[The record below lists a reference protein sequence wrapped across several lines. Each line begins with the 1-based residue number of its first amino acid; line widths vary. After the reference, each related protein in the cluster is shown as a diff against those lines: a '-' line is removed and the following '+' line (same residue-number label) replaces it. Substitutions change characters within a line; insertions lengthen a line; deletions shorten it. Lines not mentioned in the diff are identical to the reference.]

1 MKRVMLVSALALGL
15 AGGLCAASP
24 LHTLTV
30 NDGQGERQVLGIFG
44 DYRYVSV
51 QDGENGATKVTIL
64 TLPPSFVEQSTT
76 TVTVTPKTGGG
87 YTVTDGTETHETKEV
102 WLFGG
107 TYQGSAESVPAST
120 MRGMSL
126 SGGSF
131 ARVFG
136 GGYEETTAEAASG
149 GANGGSFSL
158 TVNGGDF
165 GVVTGGSYNGG
176 AYADVHVVGGTI
188 DVLACG
194 GMADADATAEEMA
207 KWPAPSA
214 GSGPEV
220 KLDQAVG
227 TDNTVTPCTATVG
240 TLYGGGCGGPVT
252 LGHSKL
258 IVKGGTIGAICV
270 SGKEDRAQ
278 ASRFTT
284 TLELDGG
291 TVNGGVCAFSP
302 DLPSTATLGRMTV
315 KIGDP
320 VFGEGSAVDLRGA
333 VPTEQLSLSRAI
345 ASKNSVEVLMDG
357 SVANVKTV
365 DLGTVDGSVY
375 DTASIALRLTEAVSL
390 AGNILNVGKGATL
403 TVPEGKTLTIGKDA
417 VVQLKSGT
425 LVVEAGAALTNE
437 GKLTAGGNGS
447 ADAPLSAIVNNGTFS
462 TVEGAATQINQGATL
477 QTNATIS
484 GPIDLNANGT
494 LEVTGSLTAEQED
507 ALFANVSGEAE
518 ATVSIN
524 GAVYVWDTASGDGS
538 WVVAQPI
545 AQIGDVAY
553 SDFASFFAAFQ
564 AIAPSETPTTVT
576 LLADL
581 TGERAVP
588 GYVPVKEGQNI
599 VFDLNGHT
607 LETGLQQEGRHY
619 YAIDNYGTL
628 LIKDSSAGQT
638 GTIRARGVKNLG
650 KGKLT
655 IESGTIVSVDA
666 NGGACVWNEADVTI
680 TGGTFKTEFVGSP
693 SDNVG
698 VGCLNNQGTALVTGG
713 TFNDVNRRTYAIIST
728 GHIEISP
735 AKEGAVE
742 VFGAHG
748 ALSVDSGT
756 AVVNGGSYVSSD
768 FYGLYVS
775 NDGLGAD
782 PMQAV
787 VTVNDGTFD
796 GKTYSVWIGSDVN
809 DPVNSTIAIK
819 GGTFLKEINRQ
830 DVSRADAIQISGGTF
845 SAPVD
850 LDLCADGYIPTAIT
864 EGETTTYGVKATE
877 AVAVIAN
884 ADGTYT
890 ECQTLAQAVGF
901 VKANVPTTVTVLR
914 DITNCGYTAIT
925 ANKDVTID
933 LNGHDVT
940 FAKNQ
945 NGSLT
950 EEDGEPVITGNYPCF
965 NVKPQ
970 GRLTLTGTGTVSEYE
985 PIWAPVWVQGSGA
998 SDSQY
1003 ACGVTVGEGVTLKG
1017 WSGIAF
1023 SPLVK
1028 TGTAAYNV
1036 SVSLAGTIEANTH
1049 GIYVNGK
1056 LSNVSGPVPDI
1067 TVTETGK
1074 IVSQGDGIY
1083 ASGYAKW
1090 NLAGSVTAP
1099 TALVVRTGELTVTGG
1114 TYVSTS
1120 TDPFVEVDSDIPGGA
1135 VGTGAALSVSTAA
1148 SGYADTTRIDIQG
1161 GTFTSANGPA
1171 IYEYASPTTSAPA
1184 KESQVVLAISD
1195 GTFISGGDYAP
1206 LLLTAIQDTHVIS
1219 GGTFSTAPDTAY
1231 LAPGFIFVQNTDG
1244 TFGVAEGTY
1253 VAEVNGAKFASLDKA
1268 IAAAKDGETIVLLAD
1283 IADQAD
1289 VYVQA
1294 GQTLTL
1300 DLSGHTLGLAANCS
1314 LNLLYGGTLNLIG
1327 SGTVKHMGRYGAI
1340 YIYGATKDAP
1350 EQICVNIGPNVT
1362 VESEGN
1368 NAISIA
1374 DTTGLCYGLVL
1385 NVEGTLKGQCGVNIS
1400 GNIQETEANVPV
1412 ITLAESSKIVAEGVG
1427 IYAAGYAHWT
1437 LAGDVTGADALSIKS
1452 GTFSITGGDYLAT
1465 GAFADPAEANGNG
1478 SENTGA
1484 AVSITTNDGYAK
1496 APIEIAIT
1504 GGTFTSTN
1512 GYAFYE
1518 GIAKKGDVPAAEA
1531 SRAVIE
1537 ISNGTFK
1544 GSATN
1549 EAVAFDVAVTTAAD
1563 KRVISGGVFS
1573 KPVPEELCAYG
1584 YDPKE
1589 NGDGTYGVVQNQT
1602 MHSVVIRADG
1612 TTVECDSME
1621 QAYEQFYANGNTSGT
1636 IRLLTDMESGSP
1648 INLNSAP
1655 NGTGAEMVFDLDGHT
1670 MTFKGYAFNVER
1682 TANEPPVSLTFADSS
1697 EAQTGKV
1704 IGTADRIGR
1713 MSGGL
1718 LTITGGCFIHD
1729 SAEGVA
1735 ANEAFLVTE
1744 GFTVAPAPD
1753 CSVTFQ
1759 GSTILVEPSGNEALQ
1774 ALGVQI
1780 KGGTFISASGEAA
1793 IVLSKDGYASGYWHY
1808 DSPIGNVVVSGGT
1821 FEGEGQALLI
1831 ENPTTVTVAGG
1842 DFTEATLNIANAN
1855 ATVKVAGGVFEKTA
1869 FVGTGTL
1876 DVAATVGDLSMATLG
1891 ALEGKLTLAGN
1902 LDIGTNRPTQAT
1914 VEATAPATVTLDA
1927 SADELTCGKV
1937 PVFAAG
1943 DSVEAPAN
1951 LSLTVG
1957 NLLDTQTLAAAETRV
1972 EEGKVL
1978 LAFTAVPTAF
1988 ADSAALVAYLQGAG
2002 LGSVVALSG
2011 TTQGGKAELTAA
2023 QMADALAVFQPS
2035 ADLLAQESAE
2045 GGFALSLAYDF
2056 GITSVTV
2063 SAEGTLTVVAQAQC
2077 ATGKA
2082 LAFAEGVSLTLVDA
2096 ETQVPIAATAQVE
2109 GGTVTFSGVALPEG
2123 AAALRLQVRV
2133 SGPAASDGE

>member
-44 DYRYVSV
+44 DYRYVDV
-51 QDGENGATKVTIL
+51 HEREDGATEVTIL

-107 TYQGSAESVPAST
+107 TYQGSAESVPASK

-126 SGGSF
+126 DGGAF

-149 GANGGSFSL
+149 GDNGGSFSL

-194 GMADADATAEEMA
+194 GMVDADATAEEMA

-270 SGKEDRAQ
+270 SGKEDRVQ

-291 TVNGGVCAFSP
+291 TVNGGVRVFSP

-333 VPTEQLSLSRAI
+333 VSTEQLSLSRAI

-375 DTASIALRLTEAVSL
+375 DTASIALRLTETVSL

-507 ALFANVSGEAE
+507 ALFANVSGEAQ

-524 GAVYVWDTASGDGS
+524 GAVYVWNTASGGGS

-564 AIAPSETPTTVT
+564 AITPSDTPTTVT

-599 VFDLNGHT
+599 VFDLNGRT

-638 GTIRARGVKNLG
+638 GTIRARGVENLG

-698 VGCLNNQGTALVTGG
+698 VGCLNNQGSALVTGG

-850 LDLCADGYIPTAIT
+850 LDLCADGYIPVAKEE
-864 EGETTTYGVKATE
+864 EGTYGVAGGDF
-877 AVAVIAN
+877 VAVVETTAGN
-884 ADGTYT
+884 YVGYATLQAAFDAAEAGQTVALLADQDLSG
-890 ECQTLAQAVGF
+890 QGL
-901 VKANVPTTVTVLR
+901 TVR
-914 DITNCGYTAIT
+914 
-925 ANKDVTID
+925 KSVTFD
-933 LNGHDVT
+933 LNGHTLALANSDLGNLDVSGGAT
-940 FAKNQ
+940 
-945 NGSLT
+945 
-950 EEDGEPVITGNYPCF
+950 
-965 NVKPQ
+965 
-970 GRLTLTGTGTVSEYE
+970 LTLKDGADTTGTG
-985 PIWAPVWVQGSGA
+985 A
-998 SDSQY
+998 
-1003 ACGVTVGEGVTLKG
+1003 
-1017 WSGIAF
+1017 
-1023 SPLVK
+1023 
-1028 TGTAAYNV
+1028 
-1036 SVSLAGTIEANTH
+1036 
-1049 GIYVNGK
+1049 
-1056 LSNVSGPVPDI
+1056 
-1067 TVTETGK
+1067 GK
-1074 IVSQGDGIY
+1074 IVATHDY
-1083 ASGYAKW
+1083 ASGYGTGLIYV
-1090 NLAGSVTAP
+1090 NAGAAFVMEGGLIDAVREDPVNKGQFGVMVAETGSATINGGHIRAGWYAIAGNGNDKVAPGTTIVVNGGILESTADYAIYHP
-1099 TALVVRTGELTVTGG
+1099 QAGTLTIAGGTVAGAAGGLSINRGTAIITGG
-1114 TYVSTS
+1114 TVTS
-1120 TDPFVEVDSDIPGGA
+1120 A
-1135 VGTGAALSVSTAA
+1135 GTGDTGEWPDGTSGQGNAAITVGAKYDDVALTISGDAVITAPEGVPALSVP
-1148 SGYADTTRIDIQG
+1148 D
-1161 GTFTSANGPA
+1161 SAHA
-1171 IYEYASPTTSAPA
+1171 QA
-1184 KESQVVLAISD
+1184 LA
-1195 GTFISGGDYAP
+1195 
-1206 LLLTAIQDTHVIS
+1206 IS
-1219 GGTFSTAPDTAY
+1219 GGTFSTKPDNAY
-1231 LAPGFIFVQNTDG
+1231 FAPGYIPVANEDG
-1244 TFGVAEGTY
+1244 TFGVAEGEFAARIG
-1253 VAEVNGAKFASLDKA
+1253 AEKFLTLAEA
-1268 IAAAKDGETIVLLAD
+1268 IAAVPANGAEATTVTLLSDVVSAGSLSLTNGQKAVLD
-1283 IADQAD
+1283 MNGKS
-1289 VYVQA
+1289 VTFTA
-1294 GQTLTL
+1294 GKLQLLTSASLTLTGEEGAL
-1300 DLSGHTLGLAANCS
+1300 VCETPGTGAIS
-1314 LNLLYGGTLNLIG
+1314 LYGNENSQLELLIDAGITVEGHYGIALFGNGSPACHNTTVTIKGTIKTSEGG
-1327 SGTVKHMGRYGAI
+1327 SGI
-1340 YIYGATKDAP
+1340 YTNGTMNDMEGPVPHIILAEGATVDS
-1350 EQICVNIGPNVT
+1350 V
-1362 VESEGN
+1362 S
-1368 NAISIA
+1368 
-1374 DTTGLCYGLVL
+1374 
-1385 NVEGTLKGQCGVNIS
+1385 
-1400 GNIQETEANVPV
+1400 
-1412 ITLAESSKIVAEGVG
+1412 VG
-1427 IYAAGYAHWT
+1427 IQASGYATWD
-1437 LAGDVTGADALSIKS
+1437 LAGTITADYAVCIKS
-1452 GTFSITGGDYLAT
+1452 GVFNITGGTYTST
-1465 GAFADPAEANGNG
+1465 GAFKNPADANSNG
-1478 SENTGA
+1478 TEETGA
-1484 AVSITTNDGYAK
+1484 AVTITTNPSYAPK
-1496 APIEIAIT
+1496 TEVNIT
-1504 GGTFTSTN
+1504 GGTFVSAN
-1512 GYAFYE
+1512 GYAVYE
-1518 GIAKKGDVPAAEA
+1518 GIAVKDGQPIA
-1531 SRAVIE
+1531 SASTAVIA
-1537 ISNGTFK
+1537 ITDGTFT

-1549 EAVAFDVAVTTAAD
+1549 ADITADVAITTAAD
-1563 KRVISGGVFS
+1563 KHVISGGVFS

-1729 SAEGVA
+1729 PAEGVT

-1753 CSVTFQ
+1753 CSVAFQ

-1855 ATVKVAGGVFEKTA
+1855 ATVKVVGGVFEKTA

-1914 VEATAPATVTLDA
+1914 VEATAPATVTVEA

-1957 NLLDTQTLAAAETRV
+1957 NLLETQTLAAAETRV

-1988 ADSAALVAYLQGAG
+1988 ADSAALVAYLQEAG

-2023 QMADALAVFQPS
+2023 EVADALAVFQPS

-2077 ATGKA
+2077 ATGKV

-2096 ETQVPIAATAQVE
+2096 ETQAPIAATAQVE

-2133 SGPAASDGE
+2133 SGPTASDGKE

>member
-15 AGGLCAASP
+15 AGGLCAVSP
-24 LHTLTV
+24 LRTLTV

-44 DYRYVSV
+44 DYQSITV
-51 QDGENGATKVTIL
+51 QDAGNGATRVLLVTLIEDPFSV
-64 TLPPSFVEQSTT
+64 TNT
-76 TVTVTPKTGGG
+76 TVTVTPKEGGG
-87 YTVTDGTETHETKEV
+87 YTVTDGTETHETTEV

-107 TYQGSAESVPAST
+107 TYQGSAESVPASE

-126 SGGSF
+126 NGGAF

-214 GSGPEV
+214 GSVPEV
-220 KLDQAVG
+220 KLDQLVD

-284 TLELDGG
+284 TLDLDGG
-291 TVNGGVCAFSP
+291 TVNGGIRAFSP
-302 DLPSTATLGRMTV
+302 DLPPTATLGRMTV

-333 VPTEQLSLSRAI
+333 VSTEQLSLSRTI
-345 ASKNSVEVLMDG
+345 ASKSSVEVLMDG

-375 DTASIALRLTEAVSL
+375 DTASIALRLTETVSL

-417 VVQLKSGT
+417 VAQLKSGT
-425 LVVEAGAALTNE
+425 LVVEAGAVLTNE

-447 ADAPLSAIVNNGTFS
+447 ADAPLSAIVNNGTFA
-462 TVEGAATQINQGATL
+462 TAEGAATQINQGATF

-484 GPIDLNANGT
+484 GPIDLNADGT

-507 ALFANVSGEAE
+507 ALLANVSGEAE

-524 GAVYVWDTASGDGS
+524 GAVYVWNTASGGGS

-564 AIAPSETPTTVT
+564 AITPSETPTTVT

-638 GTIRARGVKNLG
+638 GTIRARGVENLG

-693 SDNVG
+693 SDDVG

-819 GGTFLKEINRQ
+819 GGTFLKEIYRQ
-830 DVSRADAIQISGGTF
+830 EVSRADAIQISGGTF

-864 EGETTTYGVKATE
+864 EGETTTYGVKVTE

-925 ANKDVTID
+925 ANKDVTIN

-945 NGSLT
+945 SGSLT

-1003 ACGVTVGEGVTLKG
+1003 ACGVTIGEGVTLKG

-1036 SVSLAGTIEANTH
+1036 SVSLAGTIEATSH

-1056 LSNVSGPVPDI
+1056 LSNPSGPVPDI

-1135 VGTGAALSVSTAA
+1135 VGTGAALSVSSVVNQAA
-1148 SGYADTTRIDIQG
+1148 ATKIDIQG

-1171 IYEYASPTTSAPA
+1171 IYEYAPGEAV
-1184 KESQVVLAISD
+1184 SQVTLAITD

-1206 LLLTAIQDTHVIS
+1206 LLLTGMTDTQVVS
-1219 GGTFSTAPDTAY
+1219 GGTFSTKPDNAY
-1231 LAPGFIFVQNTDG
+1231 FAPGYIPVANEDG
-1244 TFGVAEGTY
+1244 TFGVAEGEFAARIG
-1253 VAEVNGAKFASLDKA
+1253 AEKFL
-1268 IAAAKDGETIVLLAD
+1268 
-1283 IADQAD
+1283 
-1289 VYVQA
+1289 
-1294 GQTLTL
+1294 
-1300 DLSGHTLGLAANCS
+1300 
-1314 LNLLYGGTLNLIG
+1314 
-1327 SGTVKHMGRYGAI
+1327 
-1340 YIYGATKDAP
+1340 
-1350 EQICVNIGPNVT
+1350 
-1362 VESEGN
+1362 
-1368 NAISIA
+1368 
-1374 DTTGLCYGLVL
+1374 
-1385 NVEGTLKGQCGVNIS
+1385 
-1400 GNIQETEANVPV
+1400 
-1412 ITLAESSKIVAEGVG
+1412 TLAEALAAVPANGAEATTVTLLSDVVSAGSLSLTNGQKAVLDMNGKSVTFTAGKLQLLTSASLTLTGEEGALVCETPGTGAISLYGNENSQLELLIDAGITVEGHYGIALFGNGSPACHNTTVTIKGTIKTSEGGSGIYTNGTMNDMEGPVPHIILAEGATVDSVSVG
-1427 IYAAGYAHWT
+1427 IQASGYATWD
-1437 LAGDVTGADALSIKS
+1437 LAGTITADYAVCIKS
-1452 GTFSITGGDYLAT
+1452 GVFNITGGTYTST
-1465 GAFADPAEANGNG
+1465 GAFKNPADANSNG
-1478 SENTGA
+1478 TEETGA
-1484 AVSITTNDGYAK
+1484 AVTITTNPSYAPK
-1496 APIEIAIT
+1496 TEVNIT
-1504 GGTFTSTN
+1504 GGTFVSAN
-1512 GYAFYE
+1512 GYAVYE
-1518 GIAKKGDVPAAEA
+1518 GIAVKDGQPIA
-1531 SRAVIE
+1531 SASTAVIA
-1537 ISNGTFK
+1537 ITDGTFT

-1549 EAVAFDVAVTTAAD
+1549 ADITADVAITTAAD
-1563 KRVISGGVFS
+1563 KHVISGGVFS

-1729 SAEGVA
+1729 PAEGVT

-1753 CSVTFQ
+1753 CSVAFQ

-1855 ATVKVAGGVFEKTA
+1855 ATVKVVGGVFEKTA

-1914 VEATAPATVTLDA
+1914 VEATAPATVTVEA

-1957 NLLDTQTLAAAETRV
+1957 NLLETQTLAAAETRV

-1988 ADSAALVAYLQGAG
+1988 ADSAALVAYLQEAG

-2023 QMADALAVFQPS
+2023 EVADALAVFQPS

-2077 ATGKA
+2077 ATGKV

-2096 ETQVPIAATAQVE
+2096 ETQAPIAATAQVE

-2133 SGPAASDGE
+2133 SGPTASDGKE

>member
-1 MKRVMLVSALALGL
+1 MYEALLKQTAEYQKI
-15 AGGLCAASP
+15 AASLAAP
-24 LHTLTV
+24 GPAAL
-30 NDGQGERQVLGIFG
+30 FG
-44 DYRYVSV
+44 
-51 QDGENGATKVTIL
+51 
-64 TLPPSFVEQSTT
+64 LPPAGRALVYALLARDLGRPLCI
-76 TVTVTPKTGGG
+76 VTP
-87 YTVTDGTETHETKEV
+87 
-102 WLFGG
+102 
-107 TYQGSAESVPAST
+107 
-120 MRGMSL
+120 
-126 SGGSF
+126 
-131 ARVFG
+131 
-136 GGYEETTAEAASG
+136 
-149 GANGGSFSL
+149 
-158 TVNGGDF
+158 
-165 GVVTGGSYNGG
+165 
-176 AYADVHVVGGTI
+176 
-188 DVLACG
+188 
-194 GMADADATAEEMA
+194 
-207 KWPAPSA
+207 
-214 GSGPEV
+214 
-220 KLDQAVG
+220 
-227 TDNTVTPCTATVG
+227 
-240 TLYGGGCGGPVT
+240 
-252 LGHSKL
+252 
-258 IVKGGTIGAICV
+258 
-270 SGKEDRAQ
+270 
-278 ASRFTT
+278 
-284 TLELDGG
+284 
-291 TVNGGVCAFSP
+291 
-302 DLPSTATLGRMTV
+302 
-315 KIGDP
+315 
-320 VFGEGSAVDLRGA
+320 
-333 VPTEQLSLSRAI
+333 
-345 ASKNSVEVLMDG
+345 
-357 SVANVKTV
+357 
-365 DLGTVDGSVY
+365 
-375 DTASIALRLTEAVSL
+375 
-390 AGNILNVGKGATL
+390 
-403 TVPEGKTLTIGKDA
+403 
-417 VVQLKSGT
+417 
-425 LVVEAGAALTNE
+425 
-437 GKLTAGGNGS
+437 
-447 ADAPLSAIVNNGTFS
+447 
-462 TVEGAATQINQGATL
+462 
-477 QTNATIS
+477 
-484 GPIDLNANGT
+484 
-494 LEVTGSLTAEQED
+494 
-507 ALFANVSGEAE
+507 GEAE

-638 GTIRARGVKNLG
+638 GTIRARGVENLG

-850 LDLCADGYIPTAIT
+850 LDLCADGYIPVAK
-864 EGETTTYGVKATE
+864 EEVGAYGVAGGDY
-877 AVAVIAN
+877 VAVIETAAGN
-884 ADGTYT
+884 YVGYATLQAAFDAAEAGQTVALIADQDLSG
-890 ECQTLAQAVGF
+890 QGL
-901 VKANVPTTVTVLR
+901 TVR
-914 DITNCGYTAIT
+914 
-925 ANKDVTID
+925 KSVTFD
-933 LNGHDVT
+933 LNGHTLALANSDLGNLDVSGGAT
-940 FAKNQ
+940 
-945 NGSLT
+945 
-950 EEDGEPVITGNYPCF
+950 
-965 NVKPQ
+965 
-970 GRLTLTGTGTVSEYE
+970 LTLKDGADTTGTG
-985 PIWAPVWVQGSGA
+985 A
-998 SDSQY
+998 
-1003 ACGVTVGEGVTLKG
+1003 
-1017 WSGIAF
+1017 
-1023 SPLVK
+1023 
-1028 TGTAAYNV
+1028 
-1036 SVSLAGTIEANTH
+1036 
-1049 GIYVNGK
+1049 
-1056 LSNVSGPVPDI
+1056 
-1067 TVTETGK
+1067 GK
-1074 IVSQGDGIY
+1074 IVATHDY
-1083 ASGYAKW
+1083 ASGYGTGLIYVNAGAAFVMEGGLIDAVREDPVNKGQFGVMVAETGSATINDGHIRAGWYAIAGNGNDKVAPGTTIVVNGGVLESTADYAIYHPQAGTLTIAGGTVAGAAGGLSINRGTAIITGGIVTSAGTGDTGEWPDGTSGQGNAAITVGAKYDDVA
-1090 NLAGSVTAP
+1090 LTISGDAVITAP
-1099 TALVVRTGELTVTGG
+1099 EGV
-1114 TYVSTS
+1114 
-1120 TDPFVEVDSDIPGGA
+1120 P
-1135 VGTGAALSVSTAA
+1135 ALSVP
-1148 SGYADTTRIDIQG
+1148 D
-1161 GTFTSANGPA
+1161 SAHA
-1171 IYEYASPTTSAPA
+1171 QA
-1184 KESQVVLAISD
+1184 LA
-1195 GTFISGGDYAP
+1195 
-1206 LLLTAIQDTHVIS
+1206 IS
-1219 GGTFSTAPDTAY
+1219 GGTFSTKPDNAY
-1231 LAPGFIFVQNTDG
+1231 FAPGYIPVANEDG
-1244 TFGVAEGTY
+1244 TFGVAEGEFAARIGTEKFLTL
-1253 VAEVNGAKFASLDKA
+1253 AEA
-1268 IAAAKDGETIVLLAD
+1268 IAAVPANGAEATTVTLLS
-1283 IADQAD
+1283 D
-1289 VYVQA
+1289 VVSA
-1294 GQTLTL
+1294 GSLTLTNGQKAVL
-1300 DLSGHTLGLAANCS
+1300 DMNGKSVTFTAGKLQLLTSASLTLTGEEGALVCETPGTGAIS
-1314 LNLLYGGTLNLIG
+1314 LYGNENSQLELLI
-1327 SGTVKHMGRYGAI
+1327 
-1340 YIYGATKDAP
+1340 DA
-1350 EQICVNIGPNVT
+1350 GVT
-1362 VESEGN
+1362 VEGHYGIALFGNGSTACRNTTVTIKGAIKTSEGG
-1368 NAISIA
+1368 
-1374 DTTGLCYGLVL
+1374 TGIYTNGTM
-1385 NVEGTLKGQCGVNIS
+1385 NDMEGP
-1400 GNIQETEANVPV
+1400 VPH
-1412 ITLAESSKIVAEGVG
+1412 IILAEGATVDSVSVG
-1427 IYAAGYAHWT
+1427 IQASGYATWD
-1437 LAGDVTGADALSIKS
+1437 LAGAITAAHAVCIKS
-1452 GTFSITGGDYLAT
+1452 GVFNITGGTYTST
-1465 GAFADPAEANGNG
+1465 GAFKDPADANSNG
-1478 SENTGA
+1478 TEETGA
-1484 AVSITTNDGYAK
+1484 AVTITTNPAYAPK
-1496 APIEIAIT
+1496 TEVNIT
-1504 GGTFTSTN
+1504 GGTFVSEN
-1512 GYAFYE
+1512 GYAVYE
-1518 GIAKKGDVPAAEA
+1518 GIAVKDGQPIA
-1531 SRAVIE
+1531 SASTAVIA
-1537 ISNGTFK
+1537 ITDGTFT
-1544 GSATN
+1544 GSKTN
-1549 EAVAFDVAVTTAAD
+1549 ADITADVAITTAAD
-1563 KRVISGGVFS
+1563 THVISGGVFT

-1584 YDPKE
+1584 YDPVD

-1729 SAEGVA
+1729 PAEGVD

-1744 GFTVAPAPD
+1744 GFTVDPAPD

-1793 IVLSKDGYASGYWHY
+1793 IVLSKDGYASGYWY
-1808 DSPIGNVVVSGGT
+1808 NDSPIGNVVVSGGT
-1821 FEGEGQALLI
+1821 FEGDGQALLI

-1855 ATVKVAGGVFEKTA
+1855 ATVKVVGGVFEKTA

-1914 VEATAPATVTLDA
+1914 VEATAPATVTVEA
-1927 SADELTCGKV
+1927 SAGELTCGKV

-1957 NLLDTQTLAAAETRV
+1957 NLLETQTLAAAETRV

-2023 QMADALAVFQPS
+2023 EVADALAVFQPS

-2056 GITSVTV
+2056 GIFLSSIILAQNCQTGEVYFWQSNMGNNDYGYFAPSADYAGVTSGQVKWDSPLPYTDGMPCWGGRSGFAMNPGDGKFYFYSNEGACGRFDPQTGAGENLSSEVFKTSQGDIMGIVFDPEDTNIAYFAVQGQHCIYKHDISAGTV
-2063 SAEGTLTVVAQAQC
+2063 EVWAGRQNMPGYLDGPLTEAQFNNPCQMCVDPEGEAIYVADRENHCIRKITLSNGYVSTFAGTPRTSGYQNGPAGTALFNKPIGLTVNS
-2077 ATGKA
+2077 
-2082 LAFAEGVSLTLVDA
+2082 EGDLYVGDSDNYAVRR
-2096 ETQVPIAATAQVE
+2096 IAIE
-2109 GGTVTFSGVALPEG
+2109 
-2123 AAALRLQVRV
+2123 
-2133 SGPAASDGE
+2133 

>member
-44 DYRYVSV
+44 DYQSITV
-51 QDGENGATKVTIL
+51 QDAGNGATRVLLVTLIEDPFSV
-64 TLPPSFVEQSTT
+64 TNT

-87 YTVTDGTETHETKEV
+87 YTVTDGTETHETTEV

-107 TYQGSAESVPAST
+107 TYQGSAESVPASK

-126 SGGSF
+126 DGGAF

-149 GANGGSFSL
+149 GDNGGSFSL

-165 GVVTGGSYNGG
+165 GIVTGGSYNGG

-194 GMADADATAEEMA
+194 GMVDADATAEEMA

-270 SGKEDRAQ
+270 SGKEDRVQ

-284 TLELDGG
+284 TLDLDGG
-291 TVNGGVCAFSP
+291 TVNGGVRVFSP

-315 KIGDP
+315 KISDS

-333 VPTEQLSLSRAI
+333 VSTEQLSLSRAI

-375 DTASIALRLTEAVSL
+375 DTASIALRLMETVSL

-507 ALFANVSGEAE
+507 ALFANVSGEAQ

-524 GAVYVWDTASGDGS
+524 GAVYVWNTASGGGS

-564 AIAPSETPTTVT
+564 AITPSDTPTTVT

-599 VFDLNGHT
+599 VFDLNGRT

-638 GTIRARGVKNLG
+638 GTIRARGVENLG

-698 VGCLNNQGTALVTGG
+698 VGCLNNQGSALVTGG

-850 LDLCADGYIPTAIT
+850 LDLCADGYIPVAKEE
-864 EGETTTYGVKATE
+864 EGTYGVAGGDF
-877 AVAVIAN
+877 VAVVETTAGN
-884 ADGTYT
+884 YVGYATLQAAFDAAEAGQTVALLADQDLSG
-890 ECQTLAQAVGF
+890 QGL
-901 VKANVPTTVTVLR
+901 TVR
-914 DITNCGYTAIT
+914 
-925 ANKDVTID
+925 KSVTFD
-933 LNGHDVT
+933 LNGHTLALANSDLGNLDVSGGAT
-940 FAKNQ
+940 
-945 NGSLT
+945 
-950 EEDGEPVITGNYPCF
+950 
-965 NVKPQ
+965 
-970 GRLTLTGTGTVSEYE
+970 LTLKDGADTTGTG
-985 PIWAPVWVQGSGA
+985 A
-998 SDSQY
+998 
-1003 ACGVTVGEGVTLKG
+1003 
-1017 WSGIAF
+1017 
-1023 SPLVK
+1023 
-1028 TGTAAYNV
+1028 
-1036 SVSLAGTIEANTH
+1036 
-1049 GIYVNGK
+1049 
-1056 LSNVSGPVPDI
+1056 
-1067 TVTETGK
+1067 GK
-1074 IVSQGDGIY
+1074 IVATHDY
-1083 ASGYAKW
+1083 ASGYGTGLIYV
-1090 NLAGSVTAP
+1090 NAGAAFVMEGGLIDAVREDPVNKGQFGVMVAETGSATINGGHIRAGWYAIAGNGNDKVAPGTTIVVNGGILESTADYAIYHP
-1099 TALVVRTGELTVTGG
+1099 QAGTLTIAGGTVAGAAGGLSINRGTAIITGG
-1114 TYVSTS
+1114 TVTS
-1120 TDPFVEVDSDIPGGA
+1120 A
-1135 VGTGAALSVSTAA
+1135 GTGDTGEWPDGTSGQGNAAITVGAKYDDVALTISGDAVITAPEGVPALSVP
-1148 SGYADTTRIDIQG
+1148 D
-1161 GTFTSANGPA
+1161 SAHA
-1171 IYEYASPTTSAPA
+1171 QA
-1184 KESQVVLAISD
+1184 LA
-1195 GTFISGGDYAP
+1195 
-1206 LLLTAIQDTHVIS
+1206 IS
-1219 GGTFSTAPDTAY
+1219 GGTFSTKPDNAY
-1231 LAPGFIFVQNTDG
+1231 FAPGYIPVANEDG
-1244 TFGVAEGTY
+1244 TFGVAEGEFAARIG
-1253 VAEVNGAKFASLDKA
+1253 AEKFLTLAEA
-1268 IAAAKDGETIVLLAD
+1268 IAAVPANGAEATTVTLLSDVVSAGSLSLTNGQKAVLD
-1283 IADQAD
+1283 MNGKS
-1289 VYVQA
+1289 VTFTA
-1294 GQTLTL
+1294 GKLQLLTSASLTLTGEEGAL
-1300 DLSGHTLGLAANCS
+1300 VCETPGTGAIS
-1314 LNLLYGGTLNLIG
+1314 LYGNENSQLELLIDAGITVEGHYGIALFGNGSTACRNTTVTIKGAIKTSEGG
-1327 SGTVKHMGRYGAI
+1327 SGI
-1340 YIYGATKDAP
+1340 YTHGTMNDMEGPVPHIILAEGATVDS
-1350 EQICVNIGPNVT
+1350 V
-1362 VESEGN
+1362 S
-1368 NAISIA
+1368 
-1374 DTTGLCYGLVL
+1374 
-1385 NVEGTLKGQCGVNIS
+1385 
-1400 GNIQETEANVPV
+1400 
-1412 ITLAESSKIVAEGVG
+1412 VG
-1427 IYAAGYAHWT
+1427 IQASGYATWD
-1437 LAGDVTGADALSIKS
+1437 LAGTITADYAVCIKS
-1452 GTFSITGGDYLAT
+1452 GVFNITGGTYTST
-1465 GAFADPAEANGNG
+1465 GAFKNPADANSNG
-1478 SENTGA
+1478 TEETGA
-1484 AVSITTNDGYAK
+1484 AVTITTNPSYAPK
-1496 APIEIAIT
+1496 TEVNIT
-1504 GGTFTSTN
+1504 GGTFVSAN
-1512 GYAFYE
+1512 GYAVYE
-1518 GIAKKGDVPAAEA
+1518 GIAVKDGQPIA
-1531 SRAVIE
+1531 SASTAVIA
-1537 ISNGTFK
+1537 ITDGTFT

-1549 EAVAFDVAVTTAAD
+1549 ADITADVAITTAAD
-1563 KRVISGGVFS
+1563 KHVISGGVFS

-1729 SAEGVA
+1729 PAEGVT

-1753 CSVTFQ
+1753 CSVAFQ

-1855 ATVKVAGGVFEKTA
+1855 ATVKVVGGVFEKTA

-1914 VEATAPATVTLDA
+1914 VEATAPATVTVEA

-1957 NLLDTQTLAAAETRV
+1957 NLLETQTLAAAETRV

-1988 ADSAALVAYLQGAG
+1988 ADSAALVAYLQEAG

-2023 QMADALAVFQPS
+2023 EVADALAVFQPS

-2077 ATGKA
+2077 ATGKV

-2096 ETQVPIAATAQVE
+2096 ETQAPIAATAQVE

-2133 SGPAASDGE
+2133 SGPTASDGKE

>member
-44 DYRYVSV
+44 DYQSITV
-51 QDGENGATKVTIL
+51 QDAGNGATRVLLVTLIEDPFSV
-64 TLPPSFVEQSTT
+64 TNT

-87 YTVTDGTETHETKEV
+87 YTVTDGTETHETTEV

-107 TYQGSAESVPAST
+107 TYQGSAESVPASK

-126 SGGSF
+126 DGGAF

-149 GANGGSFSL
+149 GDNGGSFSL

-165 GVVTGGSYNGG
+165 GIVTGGSYNGG

-194 GMADADATAEEMA
+194 GMVDADATAEEMA

-270 SGKEDRAQ
+270 SGKEDRVQ

-284 TLELDGG
+284 TLDLDGG
-291 TVNGGVCAFSP
+291 TVNGGVRVFSP

-315 KIGDP
+315 KISDS

-333 VPTEQLSLSRAI
+333 VSTEQLSLSRAI

-375 DTASIALRLTEAVSL
+375 DTASIALRLTETVSL

-507 ALFANVSGEAE
+507 ALFANVSGEAQ

-524 GAVYVWDTASGDGS
+524 GAVYVWNTASGGGS

-564 AIAPSETPTTVT
+564 AITPSDTPTTVT

-599 VFDLNGHT
+599 VFDLNGRT

-638 GTIRARGVKNLG
+638 GTIRARGVENLG

-698 VGCLNNQGTALVTGG
+698 VGCLNNQGSALVTGG

-850 LDLCADGYIPTAIT
+850 LDLCADGYIPVAK
-864 EGETTTYGVKATE
+864 EEVGAYGVAGGDY
-877 AVAVIAN
+877 VAVIETAAGN
-884 ADGTYT
+884 YVGYATLQAAFDAAEAGQTVALIADQDLSG
-890 ECQTLAQAVGF
+890 QGL
-901 VKANVPTTVTVLR
+901 TVR
-914 DITNCGYTAIT
+914 
-925 ANKDVTID
+925 KSVTFD
-933 LNGHDVT
+933 LNGHTLALANSDLGNLDVSGGAT
-940 FAKNQ
+940 
-945 NGSLT
+945 
-950 EEDGEPVITGNYPCF
+950 
-965 NVKPQ
+965 
-970 GRLTLTGTGTVSEYE
+970 LTLKDGADTTGTG
-985 PIWAPVWVQGSGA
+985 A
-998 SDSQY
+998 
-1003 ACGVTVGEGVTLKG
+1003 
-1017 WSGIAF
+1017 
-1023 SPLVK
+1023 
-1028 TGTAAYNV
+1028 
-1036 SVSLAGTIEANTH
+1036 
-1049 GIYVNGK
+1049 
-1056 LSNVSGPVPDI
+1056 
-1067 TVTETGK
+1067 GK
-1074 IVSQGDGIY
+1074 IVATHDY
-1083 ASGYAKW
+1083 ASGYGTGLIYVNAGAAFVMEGGLIDAVREDPVNKGQFGVMVAETGSATINDGHIRAGWYAIAGNGNDKVAPGTTIVVNGGVLESTADYAIYHPQAGTLTIAGGTVAGAAGGLSINRGTAIITGGIVTSAGTGDTGEWPDGTSGQGNAAITVGAKYDDVA
-1090 NLAGSVTAP
+1090 LTISGDAVITAP
-1099 TALVVRTGELTVTGG
+1099 EGV
-1114 TYVSTS
+1114 
-1120 TDPFVEVDSDIPGGA
+1120 P
-1135 VGTGAALSVSTAA
+1135 ALSVP
-1148 SGYADTTRIDIQG
+1148 D
-1161 GTFTSANGPA
+1161 SAHA
-1171 IYEYASPTTSAPA
+1171 QA
-1184 KESQVVLAISD
+1184 LA
-1195 GTFISGGDYAP
+1195 
-1206 LLLTAIQDTHVIS
+1206 IS
-1219 GGTFSTAPDTAY
+1219 GGTFSTKPDNAY
-1231 LAPGFIFVQNTDG
+1231 FAPGYIPVANEDG
-1244 TFGVAEGTY
+1244 TFGVAEGEFAARIGTEKFLTL
-1253 VAEVNGAKFASLDKA
+1253 AEA
-1268 IAAAKDGETIVLLAD
+1268 IAAVPANGAEATTVTLLS
-1283 IADQAD
+1283 D
-1289 VYVQA
+1289 VVSA
-1294 GQTLTL
+1294 GSLTLTNGQKAVL
-1300 DLSGHTLGLAANCS
+1300 DMNGKSVTFTAGKLQLLTSASLTLTGEEGALVCETPGTGAIS
-1314 LNLLYGGTLNLIG
+1314 LYGNENSQLELLI
-1327 SGTVKHMGRYGAI
+1327 
-1340 YIYGATKDAP
+1340 DA
-1350 EQICVNIGPNVT
+1350 GVT
-1362 VESEGN
+1362 VEGHYGIALFGNGSTACRNTTVTIKGAIKTSEGG
-1368 NAISIA
+1368 
-1374 DTTGLCYGLVL
+1374 TGIYTNGTM
-1385 NVEGTLKGQCGVNIS
+1385 NDMEGP
-1400 GNIQETEANVPV
+1400 VPH
-1412 ITLAESSKIVAEGVG
+1412 IILAEGATVDSVSVG
-1427 IYAAGYAHWT
+1427 IQASGYATWD
-1437 LAGDVTGADALSIKS
+1437 LAGAITAAHAVCIKS
-1452 GTFSITGGDYLAT
+1452 GVFNITGGTYTST
-1465 GAFADPAEANGNG
+1465 GAFKDPADANSNG
-1478 SENTGA
+1478 TEETGA
-1484 AVSITTNDGYAK
+1484 AVTITTNPAYAPK
-1496 APIEIAIT
+1496 TEVNIT
-1504 GGTFTSTN
+1504 GGTFVSEN
-1512 GYAFYE
+1512 GYAVYE
-1518 GIAKKGDVPAAEA
+1518 GIAVKDGQPIA
-1531 SRAVIE
+1531 SASTAVIA
-1537 ISNGTFK
+1537 ITDGTFT
-1544 GSATN
+1544 GSKTN
-1549 EAVAFDVAVTTAAD
+1549 ADITADVAITTAAD
-1563 KRVISGGVFS
+1563 THVISGGVFT

-1584 YDPKE
+1584 YDPVD

-1729 SAEGVA
+1729 PAEGVD

-1744 GFTVAPAPD
+1744 GFTVDPAPD

-1793 IVLSKDGYASGYWHY
+1793 IVLSKDGYASGYWY
-1808 DSPIGNVVVSGGT
+1808 NDSPIGNVVVSGGT
-1821 FEGEGQALLI
+1821 FEGDGQALLI

-1855 ATVKVAGGVFEKTA
+1855 ATVKVVGGVFEKTA

-1914 VEATAPATVTLDA
+1914 VEATAPATVTVEA
-1927 SADELTCGKV
+1927 SAGELTCGKV

-1957 NLLDTQTLAAAETRV
+1957 NLLETQTLAAAETRV

-2023 QMADALAVFQPS
+2023 EVADALAVFQPS

-2063 SAEGTLTVVAQAQC
+2063 SAEGSLTVVAQAQC

-2096 ETQVPIAATAQVE
+2096 ESQAPIAATAQVE

-2133 SGPAASDGE
+2133 SGPAASDGKE

>member
-15 AGGLCAASP
+15 AGGLCAVSP
-24 LHTLTV
+24 LRTLTV

-44 DYRYVSV
+44 DYQSITV
-51 QDGENGATKVTIL
+51 QDAGNGATRVSLVTLIADPFPV
-64 TLPPSFVEQSTT
+64 TDT

-87 YTVTDGTETHETKEV
+87 YTVTDGTETHETTEV

-194 GMADADATAEEMA
+194 GMVDADATAEEMA

-258 IVKGGTIGAICV
+258 IVKGGTIGAIFM

-333 VPTEQLSLSRAI
+333 VSTEQLSLSRAI
-345 ASKNSVEVLMDG
+345 ASKSSVEVLMDG

-403 TVPEGKTLTIGKDA
+403 TVPAGKTLTIGKDA

-507 ALFANVSGEAE
+507 ALFANVSGEAQ

-564 AIAPSETPTTVT
+564 AITPSETPTTVT

-850 LDLCADGYIPTAIT
+850 LDLCADGYIPVAK
-864 EGETTTYGVKATE
+864 EEVGAYGVAGGDY
-877 AVAVIAN
+877 VAVIETAAGN
-884 ADGTYT
+884 YVGYATLQAAFDAAEAGQTVALIADQDLSG
-890 ECQTLAQAVGF
+890 QGL
-901 VKANVPTTVTVLR
+901 TVR
-914 DITNCGYTAIT
+914 
-925 ANKDVTID
+925 KSVTFD
-933 LNGHDVT
+933 LNGHTLALANSDLGNLDVSGGAT
-940 FAKNQ
+940 
-945 NGSLT
+945 
-950 EEDGEPVITGNYPCF
+950 
-965 NVKPQ
+965 
-970 GRLTLTGTGTVSEYE
+970 LTLKDGADTTGTG
-985 PIWAPVWVQGSGA
+985 A
-998 SDSQY
+998 
-1003 ACGVTVGEGVTLKG
+1003 
-1017 WSGIAF
+1017 
-1023 SPLVK
+1023 
-1028 TGTAAYNV
+1028 
-1036 SVSLAGTIEANTH
+1036 
-1049 GIYVNGK
+1049 
-1056 LSNVSGPVPDI
+1056 
-1067 TVTETGK
+1067 GK
-1074 IVSQGDGIY
+1074 IVATHDY
-1083 ASGYAKW
+1083 ASGYGTGLIYVNAGAAFVMEGGLIDAVREDPVNKGQFGVMVAETGSATINDGHIRAGWYAIAGNGNDKVAPGTTIVVNGGVLESTADYAIYHPQAGTLTIAGGTVAGAAGGLSINRGTAIITGGIVTSAGTGDTGEWPDGTSGQGNAAITVGAKYDDVA
-1090 NLAGSVTAP
+1090 LTISGDAVITAP
-1099 TALVVRTGELTVTGG
+1099 EGV
-1114 TYVSTS
+1114 
-1120 TDPFVEVDSDIPGGA
+1120 P
-1135 VGTGAALSVSTAA
+1135 ALSVP
-1148 SGYADTTRIDIQG
+1148 D
-1161 GTFTSANGPA
+1161 SAHA
-1171 IYEYASPTTSAPA
+1171 QA
-1184 KESQVVLAISD
+1184 LA
-1195 GTFISGGDYAP
+1195 
-1206 LLLTAIQDTHVIS
+1206 IS
-1219 GGTFSTAPDTAY
+1219 GGTFSTKPDNAY
-1231 LAPGFIFVQNTDG
+1231 FAPGYIPVANEDG
-1244 TFGVAEGTY
+1244 TFGVAEGEFAARIGTEKFLTL
-1253 VAEVNGAKFASLDKA
+1253 AEA
-1268 IAAAKDGETIVLLAD
+1268 IAAVPANGAEATTVTLLS
-1283 IADQAD
+1283 D
-1289 VYVQA
+1289 VVSA
-1294 GQTLTL
+1294 GSLTLTNGQKAVL
-1300 DLSGHTLGLAANCS
+1300 DMNGKSVTFTAGKLQLLTSASLTLTGEEGALVCETPGTGAIS
-1314 LNLLYGGTLNLIG
+1314 LYGNENSQLELLI
-1327 SGTVKHMGRYGAI
+1327 
-1340 YIYGATKDAP
+1340 DA
-1350 EQICVNIGPNVT
+1350 GVT
-1362 VESEGN
+1362 VEGHYGIALFGNGSTACRNTTVTIKGAIKTSEGG
-1368 NAISIA
+1368 
-1374 DTTGLCYGLVL
+1374 TGIYTNGTM
-1385 NVEGTLKGQCGVNIS
+1385 NDMEGP
-1400 GNIQETEANVPV
+1400 VPH
-1412 ITLAESSKIVAEGVG
+1412 IILAEGATVDSVSVG
-1427 IYAAGYAHWT
+1427 IQASGYATWD
-1437 LAGDVTGADALSIKS
+1437 LAGAITAAHAVCIKS
-1452 GTFSITGGDYLAT
+1452 GVFNITGGTYTST
-1465 GAFADPAEANGNG
+1465 GAFKDPADANSNG
-1478 SENTGA
+1478 TEETGA
-1484 AVSITTNDGYAK
+1484 AVTITTNPDYAPK
-1496 APIEIAIT
+1496 TEVNIT
-1504 GGTFTSTN
+1504 GGTFVSAN
-1512 GYAFYE
+1512 GYAVYE
-1518 GIAKKGDVPAAEA
+1518 GIAVKDGQPIA
-1531 SRAVIE
+1531 SASTAVIA
-1537 ISNGTFK
+1537 ITDGTFT

-1549 EAVAFDVAVTTAAD
+1549 ADITADVAITTAAD
-1563 KRVISGGVFS
+1563 KHVISGGVFS

-1753 CSVTFQ
+1753 CSVAFQ

-1831 ENPTTVTVAGG
+1831 KNPTTVTVAGG

-1914 VEATAPATVTLDA
+1914 VEATAPATVTVDA

-1957 NLLDTQTLAAAETRV
+1957 NLLETQTLAAAETRV

-2023 QMADALAVFQPS
+2023 EVADALAVFQPS

-2063 SAEGTLTVVAQAQC
+2063 SAEGSLTVVAQAQC

-2096 ETQVPIAATAQVE
+2096 ESQAPIAATAQVE

>member
-44 DYRYVSV
+44 DYQSITV
-51 QDGENGATKVTIL
+51 QDAGNGATRVLLVTLIADPFSV
-64 TLPPSFVEQSTT
+64 TDT

-87 YTVTDGTETHETKEV
+87 YTVTDGTETHETTEV

-188 DVLACG
+188 DILACG
-194 GMADADATAEEMA
+194 GMVDADATAEEMA

-333 VPTEQLSLSRAI
+333 VSTEQLSLSRAI

-507 ALFANVSGEAE
+507 ALFANVSGEAQ

-588 GYVPVKEGQNI
+588 GYVHVKEGQNI

-638 GTIRARGVKNLG
+638 GTIRARGVENLG

-756 AVVNGGSYVSSD
+756 AVVNGGSYDSSD

-782 PMQAV
+782 PMRAV

-850 LDLCADGYIPTAIT
+850 LDLCADGYIPVAKEE
-864 EGETTTYGVKATE
+864 EGTYGVAGGDF
-877 AVAVIAN
+877 VAVV
-884 ADGTYT
+884 
-890 ECQTLAQAVGF
+890 E
-901 VKANVPTTVTVLR
+901 TTAGNYV
-914 DITNCGYTAIT
+914 GYTTLQAAFDAAEAGQT
-925 ANKDVTID
+925 VALLADQDLSGQGLTVRKSVTFD
-933 LNGHDVT
+933 LNGHTLALANSDLGNLDVSGGAT
-940 FAKNQ
+940 
-945 NGSLT
+945 
-950 EEDGEPVITGNYPCF
+950 
-965 NVKPQ
+965 
-970 GRLTLTGTGTVSEYE
+970 LTLKDGADTT
-985 PIWAPVWVQGSGA
+985 GSGA
-998 SDSQY
+998 
-1003 ACGVTVGEGVTLKG
+1003 
-1017 WSGIAF
+1017 
-1023 SPLVK
+1023 
-1028 TGTAAYNV
+1028 
-1036 SVSLAGTIEANTH
+1036 
-1049 GIYVNGK
+1049 
-1056 LSNVSGPVPDI
+1056 
-1067 TVTETGK
+1067 GK
-1074 IVSQGDGIY
+1074 IVATHDY
-1083 ASGYAKW
+1083 ASGYGTGLIYV
-1090 NLAGSVTAP
+1090 NAGAAFVMEGGLIDAVREDPVNKGQFGVMVAETGSATINGGHIRAGWYAIAGNGNDKVAPGTTIVVNGGILESTADYAIYHP
-1099 TALVVRTGELTVTGG
+1099 QAGTLTIAGGTVAGAAGGLSINRGTAIITGG
-1114 TYVSTS
+1114 TVTS
-1120 TDPFVEVDSDIPGGA
+1120 A
-1135 VGTGAALSVSTAA
+1135 GTGDTGEWPDGTSGQGNAAITVGAKYDDVALTISGDAVITAPEGVPALSVP
-1148 SGYADTTRIDIQG
+1148 D
-1161 GTFTSANGPA
+1161 SAHA
-1171 IYEYASPTTSAPA
+1171 QA
-1184 KESQVVLAISD
+1184 LA
-1195 GTFISGGDYAP
+1195 
-1206 LLLTAIQDTHVIS
+1206 IS

-1231 LAPGFIFVQNTDG
+1231 LAPGFIFTQNEDG
-1244 TFGVAEGTY
+1244 TFGAVEGTY
-1253 VAEVNGAKFASLDKA
+1253 VAEVNGAKFLSLA
-1268 IAAAKDGETIVLLAD
+1268 EAFAAAKEGATIVLLAD

-1289 VYVQA
+1289 VYVRE

-1300 DLSGHTLGLAANCS
+1300 DLNGHTLGLAKDCS
-1314 LNLLYGGTLNLIG
+1314 LNLLYGGSLNLIG
-1327 SGTVKHMGRYGAI
+1327 SGAVKHTGKYGAI
-1340 YIYGATKDAP
+1340 YIYGAQKNAP
-1350 EQICVNIGPNVT
+1350 EQIRVAIGSNVT

-1368 NAISIA
+1368 NAIAIA
-1374 DTTGLCYGLVL
+1374 DTNGLCYGLVL

-1452 GTFSITGGDYLAT
+1452 GTFAITGGDYRAT

-1484 AVSITTNDGYAK
+1484 AVSITTNPAYAPK
-1496 APIEIAIT
+1496 TEVNIT
-1504 GGTFTSTN
+1504 GGTFVSEN
-1512 GYAFYE
+1512 GYAVYE
-1518 GIAKKGDVPAAEA
+1518 GIAVKDGQPIA
-1531 SRAVIE
+1531 SASTAVIA
-1537 ISNGTFK
+1537 ITDGTFT
-1544 GSATN
+1544 GSKTN
-1549 EAVAFDVAVTTAAD
+1549 ADITADVAITTAAD
-1563 KRVISGGVFS
+1563 KHVISGGVFS

-1589 NGDGTYGVVQNQT
+1589 NGDGTYGVVQDMT

-1612 TTVECDSME
+1612 TTVECNSME

-1648 INLNSAP
+1648 INLNSATS
-1655 NGTGAEMVFDLDGHT
+1655 GTGAEMVFDLDGHT

-1682 TANEPPVSLTFADSS
+1682 TANEPSVSLTFADSS

-1718 LTITGGCFIHD
+1718 LTITGGSFVHNP
-1729 SAEGVA
+1729 AEGVDA
-1735 ANEAFLVTE
+1735 KEAFLVTE
-1744 GFTVAPAPD
+1744 GFTVDPAPNG
-1753 CSVTFQ
+1753 SVAFQ
-1759 GSTILVEPSGNEALQ
+1759 GSTILVEPSGDEALQ

-1780 KGGTFISASGEAA
+1780 KGGTFTSASGKAS

-1855 ATVKVAGGVFEKTA
+1855 ATLKVAGGVFEKTA

-1891 ALEGKLTLAGN
+1891 ALEGKLTLAGD
-1902 LDIGTNRPTQAT
+1902 LDIGTNRPTGAT
-1914 VEATAPATVTLDA
+1914 VAATAPATVTVEA

-1943 DSVEAPAN
+1943 DSVEASAN

-1957 NLLDTQTLAAAETRV
+1957 NLLETQTLAAAETRV

-1988 ADSAALVAYLQGAG
+1988 ADSAALVAYLQDAG

-2011 TTQGGKAELTAA
+2011 TTQGGQAELTAA
-2023 QMADALAVFQPS
+2023 QMVDALAVFQPS
-2035 ADLLAQESAE
+2035 ADLLAQASAE

-2056 GITSVTV
+2056 GITSVSV

-2096 ETQVPIAATAQVE
+2096 ETQAPIAATAQVE

-2123 AAALRLQVRV
+2123 ATALRLQVRV
-2133 SGPAASDGE
+2133 SGPTASDGKE

>member
-44 DYRYVSV
+44 DYQSITV
-51 QDGENGATKVTIL
+51 QDAGNGATRVLLVTLIEDPFSV
-64 TLPPSFVEQSTT
+64 TNT

-87 YTVTDGTETHETKEV
+87 YTVTDGTETHETTEV

-107 TYQGSAESVPAST
+107 TYQGSAESVPASK

-126 SGGSF
+126 DGGAF

-149 GANGGSFSL
+149 GDNGGSFSL

-165 GVVTGGSYNGG
+165 GIVTGGSYNGG

-194 GMADADATAEEMA
+194 GMVDADATAEEMA

-270 SGKEDRAQ
+270 SGKEDRVQ

-284 TLELDGG
+284 TLDLDGG
-291 TVNGGVCAFSP
+291 TVNGGVRVFSP

-315 KIGDP
+315 KISDS

-333 VPTEQLSLSRAI
+333 VSTEQLSLSRAI

-375 DTASIALRLTEAVSL
+375 DTASIALRLMETVSL

-507 ALFANVSGEAE
+507 ALFANVSGEAQ

-524 GAVYVWDTASGDGS
+524 GAVYVWNTASGGGS

-564 AIAPSETPTTVT
+564 AITPSDTPTTVT

-599 VFDLNGHT
+599 VFDLNGRT

-638 GTIRARGVKNLG
+638 GTIRARGVENLG

-698 VGCLNNQGTALVTGG
+698 VGCLNNQGSALVTGG

-850 LDLCADGYIPTAIT
+850 LDLCADGYIPVAKEE
-864 EGETTTYGVKATE
+864 EGTYGVAGGDF
-877 AVAVIAN
+877 VAVVETTAGN
-884 ADGTYT
+884 YVGYATLQAAFDAAEAGQTVALLADQDLSG
-890 ECQTLAQAVGF
+890 QGL
-901 VKANVPTTVTVLR
+901 TVR
-914 DITNCGYTAIT
+914 
-925 ANKDVTID
+925 KSVTFD
-933 LNGHDVT
+933 LNGHTLALANSDLGNLDVSGGAT
-940 FAKNQ
+940 
-945 NGSLT
+945 
-950 EEDGEPVITGNYPCF
+950 
-965 NVKPQ
+965 
-970 GRLTLTGTGTVSEYE
+970 LTLKDGADTTGTG
-985 PIWAPVWVQGSGA
+985 A
-998 SDSQY
+998 
-1003 ACGVTVGEGVTLKG
+1003 
-1017 WSGIAF
+1017 
-1023 SPLVK
+1023 
-1028 TGTAAYNV
+1028 
-1036 SVSLAGTIEANTH
+1036 
-1049 GIYVNGK
+1049 
-1056 LSNVSGPVPDI
+1056 
-1067 TVTETGK
+1067 GK
-1074 IVSQGDGIY
+1074 IVATHDY
-1083 ASGYAKW
+1083 ASGYGTGLIYV
-1090 NLAGSVTAP
+1090 NAGAAFVMEGGLIDAVREDPVNKGQFGVMVAETGSATINGGHIRAGWYAIAGNGNDKVAPGTTIVVNGGILESTADYAIYHP
-1099 TALVVRTGELTVTGG
+1099 QAGTLTIAGGTVAGAAGGLSINRGTAIITGG
-1114 TYVSTS
+1114 TVTS
-1120 TDPFVEVDSDIPGGA
+1120 A
-1135 VGTGAALSVSTAA
+1135 GTGDTGEWPDGTSGQGNAAITVGAKYDDVALTISGDAVITAPEGVPALSVP
-1148 SGYADTTRIDIQG
+1148 D
-1161 GTFTSANGPA
+1161 SAHA
-1171 IYEYASPTTSAPA
+1171 QA
-1184 KESQVVLAISD
+1184 LA
-1195 GTFISGGDYAP
+1195 
-1206 LLLTAIQDTHVIS
+1206 IS
-1219 GGTFSTAPDTAY
+1219 GGTFSTKPDNAY
-1231 LAPGFIFVQNTDG
+1231 FAPGYIPVANEDG
-1244 TFGVAEGTY
+1244 TFGVAEGEFAARIG
-1253 VAEVNGAKFASLDKA
+1253 AEKFLTLAEA
-1268 IAAAKDGETIVLLAD
+1268 IAAVPANGAEATTVTLLSDVVSAGSLSLTNGQKAVLD
-1283 IADQAD
+1283 MNGKS
-1289 VYVQA
+1289 VTFTA
-1294 GQTLTL
+1294 GKLQLLTSASLTLTGEEGAL
-1300 DLSGHTLGLAANCS
+1300 VCETPGTGAIS
-1314 LNLLYGGTLNLIG
+1314 LYGNENSQLELLIDAGITVEGHYGIALFGNGSPACHNTTVTIKGTIKTSEGG
-1327 SGTVKHMGRYGAI
+1327 SGI
-1340 YIYGATKDAP
+1340 YTNGTMNDMEGPVPHIILAEGATVDS
-1350 EQICVNIGPNVT
+1350 V
-1362 VESEGN
+1362 S
-1368 NAISIA
+1368 
-1374 DTTGLCYGLVL
+1374 
-1385 NVEGTLKGQCGVNIS
+1385 
-1400 GNIQETEANVPV
+1400 
-1412 ITLAESSKIVAEGVG
+1412 VG
-1427 IYAAGYAHWT
+1427 IQASGYATWD
-1437 LAGDVTGADALSIKS
+1437 LAGTITADYAVCIKS
-1452 GTFSITGGDYLAT
+1452 GVFNITGGTYTST
-1465 GAFADPAEANGNG
+1465 GAFKNPADANSNG
-1478 SENTGA
+1478 TEETGA
-1484 AVSITTNDGYAK
+1484 AVTITTNPSYAPK
-1496 APIEIAIT
+1496 TEVNIT
-1504 GGTFTSTN
+1504 GGTFVSAN
-1512 GYAFYE
+1512 GYAVYE
-1518 GIAKKGDVPAAEA
+1518 GIAVKDGQPIA
-1531 SRAVIE
+1531 SASTAVIA
-1537 ISNGTFK
+1537 ITDGTFT

-1549 EAVAFDVAVTTAAD
+1549 ADITADVAITTAAD
-1563 KRVISGGVFS
+1563 KHVISGGVFS

-1729 SAEGVA
+1729 PAEGVT

-1753 CSVTFQ
+1753 CSVAFQ

-1855 ATVKVAGGVFEKTA
+1855 ATVKVVGGVFEKTA

-1914 VEATAPATVTLDA
+1914 VEATAPATVTVEA

-1957 NLLDTQTLAAAETRV
+1957 NLLETQTLAAAETRV

-1988 ADSAALVAYLQGAG
+1988 ADSAALVAYLQEAG

-2023 QMADALAVFQPS
+2023 EVADALAVFQPS

-2077 ATGKA
+2077 ATGKV

-2096 ETQVPIAATAQVE
+2096 ETQAPIAATAQVE

-2133 SGPAASDGE
+2133 SGPTASDGKE

>member
-24 LHTLTV
+24 LRTLTV

-44 DYRYVSV
+44 DYQSITV
-51 QDGENGATKVTIL
+51 QDAGNGATRVSLVTLIADPFSV
-64 TLPPSFVEQSTT
+64 TDT

-87 YTVTDGTETHETKEV
+87 YTVTDGTETHETTEV

-149 GANGGSFSL
+149 GDNGGSFSL

-165 GVVTGGSYNGG
+165 GIVTGGSYNGG

-220 KLDQAVG
+220 KLDQLVG
-227 TDNTVTPCTATVG
+227 ADNTVTPCTATVS

-270 SGKEDRAQ
+270 SGKEDRVQ

-284 TLELDGG
+284 TLDLDGG
-291 TVNGGVCAFSP
+291 TVNGGVRVFSP

-333 VPTEQLSLSRAI
+333 VSTEQLSLSRAI

-375 DTASIALRLTEAVSL
+375 DTASIALRLTEKVSL

-507 ALFANVSGEAE
+507 ALFANVSGEAQ

-524 GAVYVWDTASGDGS
+524 GAVYVWNTASGGGS

-564 AIAPSETPTTVT
+564 AITPSDTPTTVT

-914 DITNCGYTAIT
+914 DIMNCGYTAIT

-945 NGSLT
+945 SGSLT

-970 GRLTLTGTGTVSEYE
+970 GSLTLTGTGTVSEYE

-1003 ACGVTVGEGVTLKG
+1003 ACGVTIGEGVTLKG

-1036 SVSLAGTIEANTH
+1036 SVSLAGTIEATSH

-1056 LSNVSGPVPDI
+1056 LSNPSGPVPDI

-1135 VGTGAALSVSTAA
+1135 VGTGAALSVSSVVNQAA
-1148 SGYADTTRIDIQG
+1148 ATKIDIQG

-1171 IYEYASPTTSAPA
+1171 IYEYAPGEAV
-1184 KESQVVLAISD
+1184 SQVTLAITD

-1206 LLLTAIQDTHVIS
+1206 LLLTGMTDTQVVS
-1219 GGTFSTAPDTAY
+1219 GGTFSTKPDNAY
-1231 LAPGFIFVQNTDG
+1231 FAPGYIPVANEDG
-1244 TFGVAEGTY
+1244 TFGVAEGEFAARIG
-1253 VAEVNGAKFASLDKA
+1253 AEKFL
-1268 IAAAKDGETIVLLAD
+1268 
-1283 IADQAD
+1283 
-1289 VYVQA
+1289 
-1294 GQTLTL
+1294 
-1300 DLSGHTLGLAANCS
+1300 
-1314 LNLLYGGTLNLIG
+1314 
-1327 SGTVKHMGRYGAI
+1327 
-1340 YIYGATKDAP
+1340 
-1350 EQICVNIGPNVT
+1350 
-1362 VESEGN
+1362 
-1368 NAISIA
+1368 
-1374 DTTGLCYGLVL
+1374 
-1385 NVEGTLKGQCGVNIS
+1385 
-1400 GNIQETEANVPV
+1400 
-1412 ITLAESSKIVAEGVG
+1412 TLAEAFAAVPANGAEATTITLLSDVVSAGSLSLTNGQKAVLDMNGKSVTFTAGKLQLLASASLTLTGEEGALVCETPGTGAISLYGNENSQLDLLIDAGVTVDGHYGIALFGNGSTACRNTTVTIKGAIKTSEGGSGIYTHGTMNDLAGPVPHIILAEGATVDSVSVG
-1427 IYAAGYAHWT
+1427 IQASGYATWD
-1437 LAGDVTGADALSIKS
+1437 LAGAITAAHAVCIKS
-1452 GTFSITGGDYLAT
+1452 GVFNITGGTYTST
-1465 GAFADPAEANGNG
+1465 GAFKDPADANSNG
-1478 SENTGA
+1478 TEETGA
-1484 AVSITTNDGYAK
+1484 AVTITTNPAYAPK
-1496 APIEIAIT
+1496 TEVNIT
-1504 GGTFTSTN
+1504 GGTFVSAN
-1512 GYAFYE
+1512 GYAVYE
-1518 GIAKKGDVPAAEA
+1518 GIAVKDGQPIA
-1531 SRAVIE
+1531 SASTAVIA
-1537 ISNGTFK
+1537 ITDGTFT

-1549 EAVAFDVAVTTAAD
+1549 ADITADVAVTTAAN
-1563 KRVISGGVFS
+1563 KHVISGGVFS
-1573 KPVPEELCAYG
+1573 NPVPEELCAYG
-1584 YDPKE
+1584 YDPVA
-1589 NGDGTYGVVQNQT
+1589 NGDDTYGVVQNQT

-1655 NGTGAEMVFDLDGHT
+1655 DGTGAEMVFDLDGHT

-1729 SAEGVA
+1729 PAEGVT

-1744 GFTVAPAPD
+1744 GFTVDPAPD

-1780 KGGTFISASGEAA
+1780 KGGTFISASGEGA

-1821 FEGEGQALLI
+1821 FEGDGQALLI

-1891 ALEGKLTLAGN
+1891 ALEGKLTLAGD
-1902 LDIGTNRPTQAT
+1902 LDIGTNRPTGAT
-1914 VEATAPATVTLDA
+1914 VAATAPATVTVDA

-1957 NLLDTQTLAAAETRV
+1957 NLLETQTLAAAETRV

-2023 QMADALAVFQPS
+2023 EVADALAVFQPS

-2045 GGFALSLAYDF
+2045 GGSALSLAYDF

-2096 ETQVPIAATAQVE
+2096 ETQAPIAATAQVE

>member
-44 DYRYVSV
+44 DYQSITV
-51 QDGENGATKVTIL
+51 QDAGNGATRVLLVTLIEDPFSV
-64 TLPPSFVEQSTT
+64 TNT

-87 YTVTDGTETHETKEV
+87 YTVTDGTETHETTEV

-107 TYQGSAESVPAST
+107 TYQGSAESVPASK

-126 SGGSF
+126 DGGAF

-149 GANGGSFSL
+149 GDNGGSFSL

-165 GVVTGGSYNGG
+165 GIVTGGSYNGG

-194 GMADADATAEEMA
+194 GMVDADATAEEMA

-270 SGKEDRAQ
+270 SGKEDRVQ

-284 TLELDGG
+284 TLDLDGG
-291 TVNGGVCAFSP
+291 TVNGGVRVFSP

-315 KIGDP
+315 KISDS

-333 VPTEQLSLSRAI
+333 VSTEQLSLSRAI

-375 DTASIALRLTEAVSL
+375 DTASIALRLTETVSL

-507 ALFANVSGEAE
+507 ALFANVSGEAQ

-524 GAVYVWDTASGDGS
+524 GAVYVWNTASGGGS

-564 AIAPSETPTTVT
+564 AITPSDTPTTVT

-599 VFDLNGHT
+599 VFDLNGRT

-638 GTIRARGVKNLG
+638 GTIRARGVENLG

-698 VGCLNNQGTALVTGG
+698 VGCLNNQGSALVTGG

-850 LDLCADGYIPTAIT
+850 LDLCADGYIPVAKEE
-864 EGETTTYGVKATE
+864 EGTYGVAGGDF
-877 AVAVIAN
+877 VAVVETTAGN
-884 ADGTYT
+884 YVGYATLQAAFDAAEAGQTVALLADQDLSG
-890 ECQTLAQAVGF
+890 QGL
-901 VKANVPTTVTVLR
+901 TVR
-914 DITNCGYTAIT
+914 
-925 ANKDVTID
+925 KSVTFD
-933 LNGHDVT
+933 LNGHTLALANSDLGNLDVSGGAT
-940 FAKNQ
+940 
-945 NGSLT
+945 
-950 EEDGEPVITGNYPCF
+950 
-965 NVKPQ
+965 
-970 GRLTLTGTGTVSEYE
+970 LTLKDGADTTGTG
-985 PIWAPVWVQGSGA
+985 A
-998 SDSQY
+998 
-1003 ACGVTVGEGVTLKG
+1003 
-1017 WSGIAF
+1017 
-1023 SPLVK
+1023 
-1028 TGTAAYNV
+1028 
-1036 SVSLAGTIEANTH
+1036 
-1049 GIYVNGK
+1049 
-1056 LSNVSGPVPDI
+1056 
-1067 TVTETGK
+1067 GK
-1074 IVSQGDGIY
+1074 IVATHDY
-1083 ASGYAKW
+1083 ASGYGTGLIYV
-1090 NLAGSVTAP
+1090 NAGAAFVMEGGLIDAVREDPVNKGQFGVMVAETGSATINGGHIRAGWYAIAGNGNDKVAPGTTIVVNGGILESTADYAIYHP
-1099 TALVVRTGELTVTGG
+1099 QAGTLTIAGGTVAGAAGGLSINRGTAIITGG
-1114 TYVSTS
+1114 TVTS
-1120 TDPFVEVDSDIPGGA
+1120 A
-1135 VGTGAALSVSTAA
+1135 GTGDTGEWPDGTSGQGNAAITVGAKYDDVALTISGDAVITAPEGVPALSVP
-1148 SGYADTTRIDIQG
+1148 D
-1161 GTFTSANGPA
+1161 SAHA
-1171 IYEYASPTTSAPA
+1171 QA
-1184 KESQVVLAISD
+1184 LA
-1195 GTFISGGDYAP
+1195 
-1206 LLLTAIQDTHVIS
+1206 IS
-1219 GGTFSTAPDTAY
+1219 GGTFSTKPDNAY
-1231 LAPGFIFVQNTDG
+1231 FAPGYIPVANEDG
-1244 TFGVAEGTY
+1244 TFGVAEGEFAARIG
-1253 VAEVNGAKFASLDKA
+1253 AEKFLTLAEA
-1268 IAAAKDGETIVLLAD
+1268 IAAVPANGAEATTVTLLSDVVSAGSLSLTNGQKAVLD
-1283 IADQAD
+1283 MNGKS
-1289 VYVQA
+1289 VTFTA
-1294 GQTLTL
+1294 GKLQLLTSASLTLTGEEGAL
-1300 DLSGHTLGLAANCS
+1300 VCETPGTGAIS
-1314 LNLLYGGTLNLIG
+1314 LYGNENSQLELLIDAGITVEGHYGIALFGNGSPACHNTTVTIKGTIKTSEGG
-1327 SGTVKHMGRYGAI
+1327 SGI
-1340 YIYGATKDAP
+1340 YTNGTMNDMEGPVPHIILAEGATVDS
-1350 EQICVNIGPNVT
+1350 V
-1362 VESEGN
+1362 S
-1368 NAISIA
+1368 
-1374 DTTGLCYGLVL
+1374 
-1385 NVEGTLKGQCGVNIS
+1385 
-1400 GNIQETEANVPV
+1400 
-1412 ITLAESSKIVAEGVG
+1412 VG
-1427 IYAAGYAHWT
+1427 IQASGYATWD
-1437 LAGDVTGADALSIKS
+1437 LAGTITADYAVCIKS
-1452 GTFSITGGDYLAT
+1452 GVFNITGGTYTST
-1465 GAFADPAEANGNG
+1465 GAFKNPADANSNG
-1478 SENTGA
+1478 TEETGA
-1484 AVSITTNDGYAK
+1484 AVTITTNPSYAPK
-1496 APIEIAIT
+1496 TEVNIT
-1504 GGTFTSTN
+1504 GGTFVSAN
-1512 GYAFYE
+1512 GYAVYE
-1518 GIAKKGDVPAAEA
+1518 GIAVKDGQPIA
-1531 SRAVIE
+1531 SASTAVIA
-1537 ISNGTFK
+1537 ITDGTFT

-1549 EAVAFDVAVTTAAD
+1549 ADITADVAITTAAD
-1563 KRVISGGVFS
+1563 KHVISGGVFS

-1636 IRLLTDMESGSP
+1636 IRLLTDMESDSP

-1729 SAEGVA
+1729 PAEGVT

-1744 GFTVAPAPD
+1744 GFTVDPAPD

-1759 GSTILVEPSGNEALQ
+1759 GCTILVEPSGNEALQ

-1855 ATVKVAGGVFEKTA
+1855 ATVKVEGGDFEKTA

-1902 LDIGTNRPTQAT
+1902 LDIGTNRLTQAT
-1914 VEATAPATVTLDA
+1914 VEATAPATVTVDA

-1957 NLLDTQTLAAAETRV
+1957 NLLETQTLAAAETRV

-2011 TTQGGKAELTAA
+2011 TTQGGKTELTTAEV
-2023 QMADALAVFQPS
+2023 ADALAVFQPS

-2063 SAEGTLTVVAQAQC
+2063 AAEGTLTVVAQAQC

-2096 ETQVPIAATAQVE
+2096 ESQAPIAATAQVE

-2133 SGPAASDGE
+2133 SGPTASDGKE

>member
-24 LHTLTV
+24 HRTLTV

-51 QDGENGATKVTIL
+51 QDGENGATKVSIL
-64 TLPPSFVEQSTT
+64 TLSSSELQST

-87 YTVTDGTETHETKEV
+87 YTVTDGTETHETTEV

-107 TYQGSAESVPAST
+107 TYQGSAESVPASK

-126 SGGSF
+126 DGGAF

-149 GANGGSFSL
+149 GDNGGSFSL

-165 GVVTGGSYNGG
+165 GIVTGGSYNGG

-194 GMADADATAEEMA
+194 GMVDADATAEEMA

-270 SGKEDRAQ
+270 SGKEDRVQ

-284 TLELDGG
+284 TLDLDGG
-291 TVNGGVCAFSP
+291 TVNGGVRVFSP

-315 KIGDP
+315 KISDS

-333 VPTEQLSLSRAI
+333 VSTEQLSLSRAI

-375 DTASIALRLTEAVSL
+375 DTASIALRLTETVSL

-507 ALFANVSGEAE
+507 ALFANVSGEAQ

-524 GAVYVWDTASGDGS
+524 GAVYVWNTASGGGS

-564 AIAPSETPTTVT
+564 AITPSDTPTTVT

-599 VFDLNGHT
+599 VFDLNGRT

-638 GTIRARGVKNLG
+638 GTIRARGVENLG

-698 VGCLNNQGTALVTGG
+698 VGCLNNQGSALVTGG

-850 LDLCADGYIPTAIT
+850 LDLCADGYIPVAKEE
-864 EGETTTYGVKATE
+864 EGTYGVAGGDF
-877 AVAVIAN
+877 VAVVETTAGN
-884 ADGTYT
+884 YVGYATLQAAFDAAEAGQTVALLADQDLSG
-890 ECQTLAQAVGF
+890 QGL
-901 VKANVPTTVTVLR
+901 TVR
-914 DITNCGYTAIT
+914 
-925 ANKDVTID
+925 KSVTFD
-933 LNGHDVT
+933 LNGHTLALANSDLGNLDVSGGAT
-940 FAKNQ
+940 
-945 NGSLT
+945 
-950 EEDGEPVITGNYPCF
+950 
-965 NVKPQ
+965 
-970 GRLTLTGTGTVSEYE
+970 LTLKDGADTTGTG
-985 PIWAPVWVQGSGA
+985 A
-998 SDSQY
+998 
-1003 ACGVTVGEGVTLKG
+1003 
-1017 WSGIAF
+1017 
-1023 SPLVK
+1023 
-1028 TGTAAYNV
+1028 
-1036 SVSLAGTIEANTH
+1036 
-1049 GIYVNGK
+1049 
-1056 LSNVSGPVPDI
+1056 
-1067 TVTETGK
+1067 GK
-1074 IVSQGDGIY
+1074 IVATHDY
-1083 ASGYAKW
+1083 ASGYGTGLIYV
-1090 NLAGSVTAP
+1090 NAGAAFVMEGGLIDAVREDPVNKGQFGVMVAETGSATINGGHIRAGWYAIAGNGNDKVAPGTTIVVNGGILESTADYAIYHP
-1099 TALVVRTGELTVTGG
+1099 QAGTLTIAGGTVAGAAGGLSINRGTAIITGG
-1114 TYVSTS
+1114 TVTS
-1120 TDPFVEVDSDIPGGA
+1120 A
-1135 VGTGAALSVSTAA
+1135 GTGDTGEWPDGTSGQGNAAITVGAKYDDVALTISGDAVITAPEGVPALSVP
-1148 SGYADTTRIDIQG
+1148 D
-1161 GTFTSANGPA
+1161 SAHA
-1171 IYEYASPTTSAPA
+1171 QA
-1184 KESQVVLAISD
+1184 LA
-1195 GTFISGGDYAP
+1195 
-1206 LLLTAIQDTHVIS
+1206 IS
-1219 GGTFSTAPDTAY
+1219 GGTFSTKPDNAY
-1231 LAPGFIFVQNTDG
+1231 FAPGYIPVANEDG
-1244 TFGVAEGTY
+1244 TFGVAEGEFAARIG
-1253 VAEVNGAKFASLDKA
+1253 AEKFLTLAEA
-1268 IAAAKDGETIVLLAD
+1268 IAAVPANGAEATTVTLLSDVVSAGSLSLTNGQKAVLD
-1283 IADQAD
+1283 MNGKS
-1289 VYVQA
+1289 VTFTA
-1294 GQTLTL
+1294 GKLQLLTSASLTLTGEEGAL
-1300 DLSGHTLGLAANCS
+1300 VCETPGTGAIS
-1314 LNLLYGGTLNLIG
+1314 LYGNENSQLELLIDAGITVEGHYGIALFGNGSPACHNTTVTIKGTIKTSEGG
-1327 SGTVKHMGRYGAI
+1327 SGI
-1340 YIYGATKDAP
+1340 YTNGTMNDMEGPVPHIILAEGATVDS
-1350 EQICVNIGPNVT
+1350 V
-1362 VESEGN
+1362 S
-1368 NAISIA
+1368 
-1374 DTTGLCYGLVL
+1374 
-1385 NVEGTLKGQCGVNIS
+1385 
-1400 GNIQETEANVPV
+1400 
-1412 ITLAESSKIVAEGVG
+1412 VG
-1427 IYAAGYAHWT
+1427 IQASGYATWD
-1437 LAGDVTGADALSIKS
+1437 LAGTITADYAVCIKS
-1452 GTFSITGGDYLAT
+1452 GVFNITGGTYTST
-1465 GAFADPAEANGNG
+1465 GAFKNPADANSNG
-1478 SENTGA
+1478 TEETGA
-1484 AVSITTNDGYAK
+1484 AVTITTNPSYAPK
-1496 APIEIAIT
+1496 TEVNIT
-1504 GGTFTSTN
+1504 GGTFVSAN
-1512 GYAFYE
+1512 GYAVYE
-1518 GIAKKGDVPAAEA
+1518 GIAVKDGQPIA
-1531 SRAVIE
+1531 SASTAVIA
-1537 ISNGTFK
+1537 ITDGTFT

-1549 EAVAFDVAVTTAAD
+1549 ADITADVAITTAAD
-1563 KRVISGGVFS
+1563 KHVISGGVFS

-1729 SAEGVA
+1729 PAEGVT

-1753 CSVTFQ
+1753 CSVAFQ

-1855 ATVKVAGGVFEKTA
+1855 ATVKVVGGVFEKTA

-1914 VEATAPATVTLDA
+1914 VEATAPATVTVEA

-1957 NLLDTQTLAAAETRV
+1957 NLLETQTLAAAETRV

-1988 ADSAALVAYLQGAG
+1988 ADSAALVAYLQEAG

-2023 QMADALAVFQPS
+2023 EVADALAVFQPS

-2077 ATGKA
+2077 ATGKV

-2096 ETQVPIAATAQVE
+2096 ETQAPIAATAQVE

-2133 SGPAASDGE
+2133 SGPTASDGKE

>member
-44 DYRYVSV
+44 DYQSITV
-51 QDGENGATKVTIL
+51 QDAGNGATRVLLVTLIEDPFSV
-64 TLPPSFVEQSTT
+64 TNT

-107 TYQGSAESVPAST
+107 TYQGSAESVPASK

-126 SGGSF
+126 DGGAF

-149 GANGGSFSL
+149 GDNGGSFSL

-165 GVVTGGSYNGG
+165 GIVTGGSYNGG

-194 GMADADATAEEMA
+194 GMVDADATAEEMA

-258 IVKGGTIGAICV
+258 IVKGGTIGAIFM

-333 VPTEQLSLSRAI
+333 VSTEQLSLSRAI
-345 ASKNSVEVLMDG
+345 ASKSSVEVLMDG

-462 TVEGAATQINQGATL
+462 TVEGTATQINQGATL

-564 AIAPSETPTTVT
+564 AITPSDTPTTVT

-638 GTIRARGVKNLG
+638 GTIRARGVENLG

-945 NGSLT
+945 SGSLT
-950 EEDGEPVITGNYPCF
+950 EEDGEPVITDNYPCF

-1003 ACGVTVGEGVTLKG
+1003 ACGVTIGEGVTLKG

-1036 SVSLAGTIEANTH
+1036 SVSLAGTIEATSH

-1056 LSNVSGPVPDI
+1056 LSNPSGPVPDI

-1135 VGTGAALSVSTAA
+1135 VGTGAALSVSSAVNQAA
-1148 SGYADTTRIDIQG
+1148 ATKIDIQG

-1171 IYEYASPTTSAPA
+1171 IYEYAPGEAV
-1184 KESQVVLAISD
+1184 SQVTLAITD

-1206 LLLTAIQDTHVIS
+1206 LLLTGMTDTQVVS
-1219 GGTFSTAPDTAY
+1219 GGTFSTKPDNAY
-1231 LAPGFIFVQNTDG
+1231 FAPGYIPVANEDG
-1244 TFGVAEGTY
+1244 TFGVAEGEFAARIGTEKFLTL
-1253 VAEVNGAKFASLDKA
+1253 AEA
-1268 IAAAKDGETIVLLAD
+1268 IAAVPANGAEATTVTLLS
-1283 IADQAD
+1283 D
-1289 VYVQA
+1289 VVSA
-1294 GQTLTL
+1294 GSLTLTNGQKAVL
-1300 DLSGHTLGLAANCS
+1300 DMNGKSVTFTAGKLQLLTSAS
-1314 LNLLYGGTLNLIG
+1314 LTFTGEEGALVCETPGTGAISLYGNENSQLELLI
-1327 SGTVKHMGRYGAI
+1327 
-1340 YIYGATKDAP
+1340 DA
-1350 EQICVNIGPNVT
+1350 GVT
-1362 VESEGN
+1362 VEGHYGIALFGNGSTACRNTTVTIKGAIKTSEGGSGIYTN
-1368 NAISIA
+1368 GTMN
-1374 DTTGLCYGLVL
+1374 DM
-1385 NVEGTLKGQCGVNIS
+1385 EGP
-1400 GNIQETEANVPV
+1400 VPH
-1412 ITLAESSKIVAEGVG
+1412 IILAEGATVDSVSVG
-1427 IYAAGYAHWT
+1427 IQASGYATWD
-1437 LAGDVTGADALSIKS
+1437 LAGAITAAHAVCIKS
-1452 GTFSITGGDYLAT
+1452 GVFNITGGTYTST
-1465 GAFADPAEANGNG
+1465 GAFKDPADANSNG
-1478 SENTGA
+1478 TEETGA
-1484 AVSITTNDGYAK
+1484 AVTITTNPDYAPK
-1496 APIEIAIT
+1496 TEVNIT
-1504 GGTFTSTN
+1504 GGTFVSAN
-1512 GYAFYE
+1512 GYAVYE
-1518 GIAKKGDVPAAEA
+1518 GIAVKDGQPIA
-1531 SRAVIE
+1531 SASTAVIA
-1537 ISNGTFK
+1537 ITDGTFT

-1549 EAVAFDVAVTTAAD
+1549 ADITADVAITTAAD
-1563 KRVISGGVFS
+1563 KHVISGGVFS

-1718 LTITGGCFIHD
+1718 LTITGGSFVHNP
-1729 SAEGVA
+1729 AEGVDA
-1735 ANEAFLVTE
+1735 KEAFLVTE
-1744 GFTVAPAPD
+1744 GFTVDPAPNG
-1753 CSVTFQ
+1753 SVAFQ

-1831 ENPTTVTVAGG
+1831 KNPTTVTVAGG

-1914 VEATAPATVTLDA
+1914 VEATAPATVTVDA

-1957 NLLDTQTLAAAETRV
+1957 NLLETQTLAAAETRV

-2023 QMADALAVFQPS
+2023 EVADALAVFQPS

-2063 SAEGTLTVVAQAQC
+2063 SAEGSLTVVAQAQC

-2096 ETQVPIAATAQVE
+2096 ESQAPIAATAQVE